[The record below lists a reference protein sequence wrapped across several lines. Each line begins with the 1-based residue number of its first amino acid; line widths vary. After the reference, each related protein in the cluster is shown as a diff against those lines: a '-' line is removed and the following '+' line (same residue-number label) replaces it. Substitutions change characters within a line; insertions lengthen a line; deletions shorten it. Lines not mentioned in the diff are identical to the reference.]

1 MKINK
6 KFALSLALT
15 GALALAACGPQ
26 EDKGTNNG
34 GNQTEG
40 NNNKTEQVE
49 QGEKLEGSVA
59 IDGSSTVFPIM
70 EAVSEEYDQ
79 YNQKFKHQW
88 VYLVLVVDLKAF
100 IAGETDISNASRPI
114 KDEEAAN
121 LKKQELNLLNLKLHT
136 MVFQL

>member
-59 IDGSSTVFPIM
+59 IDGSSTVAPIM
-70 EAVSEEYDQ
+70 KRSSEEYAVVQPDVKVSVGVSGTGGGFENLLQ
-79 YNQKFKHQW
+79 VKLIFLTLLVQLKIKKFK
-88 VYLVLVVDLKAF
+88 D
-100 IAGETDISNASRPI
+100 
-114 KDEEAAN
+114 
-121 LKKQELNLLNLKLHT
+121 
-136 MVFQL
+136 